1 MPHFPNQLLAM
12 FPSADFERLR
22 PHLAVTNLEFGTV
35 LAEPKQ
41 TIERVYFPHGGIIS
55 FVVPLSDGPAIESG
69 MVGRDGVAGAGEV
82 LDGKLAINKVMVQA
96 AGAASVINADRLRE
110 AADERPE
117 IRKFLARYAQFFL
130 AQVQQ
135 TAACN
140 ANHQIAERMCRW
152 LLRMHELVGTE
163 LPLTQEFLGQM
174 LGVTRSSVSGIASGL
189 QERGLIKYRRGYIT
203 ILKVDGLH
211 EAACEC
217 YGTVRDQYV
226 EMFGV
231 PPGDKQRSIR
241 IVK

>member
-1 MPHFPNQLLAM
+1 MSHFQNQLLSM
-12 FPSADFERLR
+12 FAPADFERVR
-22 PHLAVTNLEFGTV
+22 PHLAVTNLELGTV

-41 TIERVYFPHGGIIS
+41 IIERVYFPHSGIIS

-69 MVGRDGVAGAGEV
+69 MVGRDGVSGAGEV
-82 LDGKLAINKVMVQA
+82 LDGKLAINRVVVQA
-96 AGAASVINADRLRE
+96 AGVASVISADRLRE
-110 AADERPE
+110 AADERPD

-152 LLRMHELVGTE
+152 LLRMHELMGTE

-217 YGTVRDQYV
+217 YGAVRSQYV

-231 PPGDKQRSIR
+231 APGESTSVRV
-241 IVK
+241 VK

>member
-1 MPHFPNQLLAM
+1 MPHFENQLLSM
-12 FPSADFERLR
+12 FAPEDFERVR
-22 PHLAVTNLEFGTV
+22 PHLAVTRMDSGTV

-41 TIERVYFPHGGIIS
+41 RIERVYFPHSGIVS
-55 FVVPLSDGPAIESG
+55 YVVPLSDGRAIESG
-69 MVGRDGVAGAGEV
+69 MVGCDGAAGAGEV
-82 LDGKLAINKVMVQA
+82 LDGKLAINRVMVQV

-110 AADERPE
+110 AADERPD

-140 ANHQIAERMCRW
+140 ANHQIPERMCRW

-174 LGVTRSSVSGIASGL
+174 MGVTRSSVSGIASGL

-217 YGTVRDQYV
+217 YGTVRDQYI

-231 PPGDKQRSIR
+231 PPGDKQSLRV
-241 IVK
+241 VK

>member
-1 MPHFPNQLLAM
+1 MPHFQNQFLGM
-12 FPSADFERLR
+12 FAPEDYERLR
-22 PHLAVTNLEFGTV
+22 PHLAVTNLVFGTV

-41 TIERVYFPHGGIIS
+41 LIERVYFPHGGIIS

-69 MVGRDGVAGAGEV
+69 MVGCDGVSGAGEV

-96 AGAASVINADRLRE
+96 PGTASVINADRLRE
-110 AADERPE
+110 AAEERPE

-140 ANHQIAERMCRW
+140 ANHQITARMCRW

-189 QERGLIKYRRGYIT
+189 QERGLIKYRRGHIK

-231 PPGDKQRSIR
+231 PPGEKPQSIR
-241 IVK
+241 AVK